1 MYAIVVEKLGNNLV
15 QINDDIKIK
24 NDTNIIEI
32 EKQLTQYDTCIQ
44 NSKY

>member
-1 MYAIVVEKLGNNLV
+1 MYAIVVGKLGNSLV

-32 EKQLTQYDTCIQ
+32 EKQ
-44 NSKY
+44 